1 MSGVDASGGPD
12 ASGGA
17 GGSGGPDASGGSG
30 GSGGPDASGGSGG
43 SGGPDASGAASAG
56 AVTRARAA
64 VAATAAVLRD
74 AGARTEVLA
83 EYEPARRV
91 LGIPRAPRLR
101 PISRVWRLGVLV
113 LDDAGRLFEAGRV
126 VRAERPARRS
136 ITANAV
142 AEHRAFRAAAVK
154 GGIAEGET
162 VVFDARAIDLAA
174 AALDDPDA
182 DVQLRDGIVQVR
194 WSPTQANAFVPLERY
209 LAERADLLAHPP
221 QGA

>member
-1 MSGVDASGGPD
+1 MSGPDASGGPDGSGGAEASGGPD

-17 GGSGGPDASGGSG
+17 DASGGPDASGWPDGSG
-30 GSGGPDASGGSGG
+30 GE
-43 SGGPDASGAASAG
+43 AAALALAVARR
-56 AVTRARAA
+56 AVTDA
-64 VAATAAVLRD
+64 VATLAA

-83 EYEPARRV
+83 DYEPARRV
-91 LGIPRAPRLR
+91 LGFPRPARLR
-101 PISRVWRLGVLV
+101 PVGRVWRLGVLV
-113 LDDAGRLFEAGRV
+113 LDDAGRVYEAGRV

-142 AEHRAFRAAAVK
+142 AEHRAYRAAAVK

-162 VVFDARAIDLAA
+162 VVFDARPVALDP
-174 AALDDPDA
+174 AALADGALTDPDA
-182 DVQLRDGIVQVR
+182 DVQLRDGVVQVR
-194 WSPTQANAFVPLERY
+194 WSPTQANALVPLDRY

>member
-1 MSGVDASGGPD
+1 MSEAD

-17 GGSGGPDASGGSG
+17 DASGEVNAPG
-30 GSGGPDASGGSGG
+30 DAIE
-43 SGGPDASGAASAG
+43 
-56 AVTRARAA
+56 RARAA
-64 VAATAAVLRD
+64 VASAVAVLRD

-101 PISRVWRLGVLV
+101 PIARVWRLGVLV
-113 LDDAGRLFEAGRV
+113 LDEQGALYEAGRV

-142 AEHRAFRAAAVK
+142 AEHRAYRAAAVK

-162 VVFDARAIDLAA
+162 VVFDARPIALDP
-174 AALDDPDA
+174 AALADDAA
-182 DVQLRDGIVQVR
+182 DVQLRDGVVSVR
-194 WSPTQANAFVPLERY
+194 WSPAQANALVPLDRY